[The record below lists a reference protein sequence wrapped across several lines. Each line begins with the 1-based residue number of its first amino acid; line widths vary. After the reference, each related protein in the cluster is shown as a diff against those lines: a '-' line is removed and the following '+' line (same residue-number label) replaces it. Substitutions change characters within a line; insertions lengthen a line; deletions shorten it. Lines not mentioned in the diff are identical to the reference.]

1 MATTS
6 LVKARQAVD
15 AHRYRTHA
23 ARELGISPHQL
34 RSLVGSTHS
43 GNALDTSYAVAM
55 HRLGLPLEQTARF
68 CGLSVRKVVLAIQAA
83 EKREIKRI
91 QFAAQG
97 AAWRAYTASLAARQ
111 MGA

>member
-1 MATTS
+1 MGTTS
-6 LVKARQAVD
+6 LMKARQAVD

-55 HRLGLPLEQTARF
+55 HRLGLPLEQVGQF
-68 CGLSVRKVVLAIQAA
+68 CGLSIRKVVAAIQAA
-83 EKREIKRI
+83 EKSEIQRI
-91 QFAAQG
+91 QFVAEG
-97 AAWRAYTASLAARQ
+97 AAWRAYTASLASHQTEA
-111 MGA
+111 